1 MAFTLERELLNFLQD
16 REAIIQATIN
26 QKLAGQNL
34 QSLLNQNLH
43 HRQSQSQL
51 LVEDIIREVID
62 LVGQTVSQASMIVQA
77 WEPQKSA
84 GPYHLSFL
92 PQYTLKGREEGRYI
106 LPRTATGALVDLR
119 YQVERAA
126 PQTLPRAARQ
136 SSPLSL
142 IYQELFCETDAAQ
155 ANPFRG
161 STTQWMAAVI
171 DHLILGAPYGAK
183 LAGVAYYKRAAAAH
197 RQQKRRLHW
206 LHIPGHLLGVEGIER
221 WCTEALRF
229 FNHHEY
235 RQVDPPLH
243 WPHNEAF
250 RMREPPP
257 LVLLVRAYLVG
268 LWLRVAFYG
277 SDLGEDW
284 WAFLERES
292 YLDQIRALDAEDP
305 AAKNL
310 INIESLK
317 GQLRRLREQLAAER
331 HPAGPDYEYC
341 YLLPFRKNDKFK
353 IEGASMGITQAPQAD
368 SVLLL
373 TDYELGDVFF
383 DWVAPWIGRIFNLLE
398 DLERADKIRVYA
410 LDGGWK
416 IFNQQ
421 LRHNIQRHL
430 RALRNVR
437 NVEKIPDLIED
448 IDFLVGLTEHMATER
463 DMRHYILGA
472 TEESAQKQLPS
483 CDLQEDI
490 VGFMVGVLREDH
502 LSQHI
507 NYYFPSRSTR
517 KLLRHSGPDILQYDP
532 LTKATPLRTNPEVA
546 RLIFKDLLT
555 NAIKNVNGE
564 APRVRIRVSATEAGW
579 RVTIENNH
587 AIDAHWMQR
596 INSTDESILDSVENL
611 GIYMYKRCARV
622 LGWTIRCDPQSVDPE
637 RQLTQ
642 IYVQLPS
649 DLTVT
654 EEYRRWRQTLHH

>member
-305 AAKNL
+305 AAEYLLNF
-310 INIESLK
+310 ESLK

-430 RALRNVR
+430 RALRNVQ

-472 TEESAQKQLPS
+472 TEESAEKQLRS
-483 CDLQEDI
+483 CDLQTDI

-502 LSQHI
+502 LNQHI

-517 KLLRHSGPDILQYDP
+517 KLLRRSGPDILQYDP
-532 LTKATPLRTNPEVA
+532 LTEVTPLRTNPEVA

-564 APRVRIRVSATEAGW
+564 APQVRIRVNATEAGW

-622 LGWTIRCDPQSVDPE
+622 LG
-637 RQLTQ
+637 
-642 IYVQLPS
+642 
-649 DLTVT
+649 
-654 EEYRRWRQTLHH
+654 